1 MEINHK
7 RLQFLKKISKY
18 YAKHSQD
25 ADDICS
31 QAVMKLLKVD
41 DSYIKTPNAYMATT
55 VKHLTYNYYRLSD
68 NRRVTSVFDVFED
81 TKLRYVPGY
90 ELTGPLYDAIETL
103 PEKQRE
109 IIDYILKDFKPGEI
123 QEVTGYNL
131 DTIRANKRHAL
142 IKLRKQL
149 TNVY

>member
-1 MEINHK
+1 MEINHDK
-7 RLQFLKKISKY
+7 LQFLKNVSKY
-18 YAKHSQD
+18 YAKHTQD

-31 QAVMKLLKVD
+31 EVIMKLLRVED
-41 DSYIKTPNAYMATT
+41 ITIKNFYTYASTT
-55 VKHLTYNYYRLSD
+55 VKHTMYNYYRLSD
-68 NRRVTSVFDVFED
+68 NSRVTSVFDIFED
-81 TKLRYVPGY
+81 TKLRYTPGY

-109 IIDYILKDFKPGEI
+109 IIEYTLKDFKPMEI

-142 IKLRKQL
+142 KKLRKQL